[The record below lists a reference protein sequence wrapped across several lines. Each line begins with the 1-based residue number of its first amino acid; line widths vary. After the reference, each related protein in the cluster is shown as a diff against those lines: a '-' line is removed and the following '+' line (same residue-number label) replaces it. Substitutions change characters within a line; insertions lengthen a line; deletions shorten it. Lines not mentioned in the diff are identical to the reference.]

1 MLPLAAGANWLKGR
15 MFGANEV
22 ERYKQEDDIQNKIEF
37 IEHINAP
44 QGYKG
49 ANISSIYDMTGNESI
64 SKMKGFLSDSEKNF
78 LPYLANETNAES
90 REKIMS
96 KASDRLQNV
105 LSAIWYRQEKYVNDE
120 VETPTYNELPVFTN
134 VPNVAMTNDSM
145 LNETV
150 IKKILGKEMN
160 GFESKILAKYGN
172 NNYDWHNKGNLNSQV
187 NFVLKNRLNA
197 NTHTLSTITP
207 YNQLKL
213 YNDN

>member
-1 MLPLAAGANWLKGR
+1 
-15 MFGANEV
+15 
-22 ERYKQEDDIQNKIEF
+22 
-37 IEHINAP
+37 
-44 QGYKG
+44 
-49 ANISSIYDMTGNESI
+49 
-64 SKMKGFLSDSEKNF
+64 
-78 LPYLANETNAES
+78 
-90 REKIMS
+90 
-96 KASDRLQNV
+96 
-105 LSAIWYRQEKYVNDE
+105 
-120 VETPTYNELPVFTN
+120 
-134 VPNVAMTNDSM
+134 MTNDSM

-213 YNDN
+213 YNNN